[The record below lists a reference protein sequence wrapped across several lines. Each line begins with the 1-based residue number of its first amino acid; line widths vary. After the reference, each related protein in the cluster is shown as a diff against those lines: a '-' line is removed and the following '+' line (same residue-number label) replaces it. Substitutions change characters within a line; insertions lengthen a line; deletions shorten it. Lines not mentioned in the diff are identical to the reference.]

1 MFGCVY
7 RTSIWAYTIVL
18 RAWPK
23 DSLYHNSLP
32 DDVTGTVSTDSLYI
46 CYNNWLYES
55 IQNYVMMSNWTWTS
69 TLPISHWIYLSY
81 SSSVLYSARHHS
93 YLFKVRPAVSV
104 ARSWL
109 AGRCVACVKIES
121 VLFLRGRPLRGLRG
135 RCVACVAYFQ
145 FGLRILLRALRIPL
159 RKISV
164 VAYSLACVAY
174 SLRIFSVLA
183 YSVASVAYSL
193 RKISVVAYSL
203 ACVAYSLAYFST
215 QRPLRCVHCVA
226 CVGWKLGL
234 KLIKNIITTLA

>member
-1 MFGCVY
+1 
-7 RTSIWAYTIVL
+7 
-18 RAWPK
+18 
-23 DSLYHNSLP
+23 
-32 DDVTGTVSTDSLYI
+32 
-46 CYNNWLYES
+46 
-55 IQNYVMMSNWTWTS
+55 MMSNWTWTS

-81 SSSVLYSARHHS
+81 SIVRCCIQRDIIPT
-93 YLFKVRPAVSV
+93 YLKSGR
-104 ARSWL
+104 RSLVGRFWL

-121 VLFLRGRPLRGLRG
+121 VLFLRGRPLRGLRA

-215 QRPLRCVHCVA
+215 QRPCVACVA
-226 CVGWKLGL
+226 CVGWKLGFTVSAL
-234 KLIKNIITTLA
+234 WTQNHAR